1 MLSHRRRSMTHTVA
15 SSHGRTYGS
24 SAPDESMST
33 TGVSIA
39 TVRCTAVIFLG
50 IVASSRSTGNEWVS
64 RLASYYTKV
73 PRSSPART
81 GWSVGDGIRDAWR
94 AGRHCLMPHS
104 SGRLAEREP
113 CATGTE
119 PAELPKSAGE
129 SHVLGD
135 GRCHSPTLFVDSDAA
150 GDYRM
155 APGLRMPSGSSAFL
169 ILWERAITS
178 GPSCAGR
185 AAFLARPTPCSPVI
199 VPPSSIASCMIS
211 LKAR

>member
-1 MLSHRRRSMTHTVA
+1 MTHTVT
-15 SSHGRTYGS
+15 SSHGRTYG

-50 IVASSRSTGNEWVS
+50 IVASSGSTGNEWVS
-64 RLASYYTKV
+64 RLPSYYTKV
-73 PRSSPART
+73 PRSLPART

-94 AGRHCLMPHS
+94 AGRHCLMPRS

-119 PAELPKSAGE
+119 SAELPESAGE
-129 SHVLGD
+129 SHVWAMEGATHQHFRGLV
-135 GRCHSPTLFVDSDAA
+135 RP
-150 GDYRM
+150 DYRM

-169 ILWERAITS
+169 ILCERAITS

-185 AAFLARPTPCSPVI
+185 AVFLARPTPCSPVI

-211 LKAR
+211 VKAR